1 MQIEPLVLNSQWT
14 AFIAGLRPPELIG
27 GLVAPFAP
35 ADFIS
40 NMTINYWRW
49 DPGEYLR
56 VRQTQVSPQGNI
68 PVADL
73 KFTTSTFTLTD
84 HGQQIRTEVRAEHL
98 LQAAQSGGTQQILA
112 PPLNSLRMGK
122 LRALVETFWLNH
134 EIEVMN
140 LVHTAAGY
148 DSSLVFNVGSPLD
161 PANPNGGTFVALDD
175 PDIDPTPMLTK
186 MIDAPLIKPNTLV
199 MGLAVWRPLQRNK
212 ALIQA
217 VKGLPGVAQVQP
229 GLIET
234 SQLANYLGLKQVIV
248 GEQRANF
255 ASAGAADSF
264 SRIWGK
270 NIAAIRVEP
279 APMSTEIPYPGSCLT
294 AFGKAVVQL
303 DENGDLGN
311 KGSVVQTNQPVFVAS
326 NFIMPGQQG
335 GGLYGAYQDIVGH
348 TRGVVSI
355 NPLSG
360 SVFLNCVSDNV

>member
-27 GLVAPFAP
+27 GQVAPFAP

-40 NMTINYWRW
+40 NMSINYWRW

-56 VRQTQVSPQGNI
+56 VRATHVSPQGNI

-73 KFTTSTFTLTD
+73 KFTTSTFTLAD

-98 LQAAQSGGTQQILA
+98 LQVAQSGGTQQILA

-122 LRALVETFWLNH
+122 LRALVETFWLSH
-134 EIEVMN
+134 EIEVRN
-140 LVHTAAGY
+140 LVHTSAGY
-148 DSSLVFNVGSPLD
+148 DSSLVFSVGD
-161 PANPNGGTFVALDD
+161 PMDPNNPTGAKLVALDD
-175 PDIDPTPMLTK
+175 PDLDPIPILTK
-186 MIDAPLIKPNTLV
+186 MIDTPLIKPNTLV
-199 MGLAVWRPLQRNK
+199 MGLAVWRPLQRNTK
-212 ALIQA
+212 LIQA

-234 SQLANYLGLKQVIV
+234 QQLAGFLGIKQVIV

-255 ASAGAADSF
+255 ATAGAADSF
-264 SRIWGK
+264 SRIWGR
-270 NIAAIRVEP
+270 NLAAVRVEP

-303 DENGDLGN
+303 DENGDLGT

-326 NFIMPGQQG
+326 NFIKPGEEG

-348 TRGVVSI
+348 TRGVVSV
-355 NPLSG
+355 NPLAG
-360 SVFLNCVSDNV
+360 SVYLNCVTEDV